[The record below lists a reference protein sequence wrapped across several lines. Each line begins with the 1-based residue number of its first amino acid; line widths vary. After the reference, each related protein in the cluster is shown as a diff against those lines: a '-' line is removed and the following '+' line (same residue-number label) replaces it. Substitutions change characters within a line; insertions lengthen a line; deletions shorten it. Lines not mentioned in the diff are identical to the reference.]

1 MGFRNVIM
9 NLLKIWLIPSDAPES
24 KDDVILFER
33 TNNESDTIHVK
44 YTPGDVKVSYNFTL
58 NRDGTSKYISNLLTA
73 LTKDADPW
81 KKFQFA
87 PAIGPAIMYHV
98 VDIEES
104 IDSIMDTVDSLI
116 YSTIST
122 VAIPSRA

>member
-1 MGFRNVIM
+1 M
-9 NLLKIWLIPSDAPES
+9 NLLKIWLIPHDSPAE

-58 NRDGTSKYISNLLTA
+58 NRDGTEKYISNLLNS

-81 KKFQFA
+81 KKIQIA
-87 PAIGPAIMYHV
+87 PANGPTIMYYV

-104 IDSIMDTVDSLI
+104 MESIMETVDNLV
-116 YSTIST
+116 YSTITT
-122 VAIPSRA
+122 VPVPSRA

>member
-1 MGFRNVIM
+1 M
-9 NLLKIWLIPSDAPES
+9 NLLKIWLIPHDSPNE

-58 NRDGTSKYISNLLTA
+58 NRDGTRKYILNLLNS

-81 KKFQFA
+81 NKLQFA
-87 PAIGPAIMYHV
+87 PAIGPAIMYYV
-98 VDIEES
+98 VDVEDS
-104 IDSIMDTVDSLI
+104 IDTIMDTIDSLVYNTI
-116 YSTIST
+116 STIS
-122 VAIPSRA
+122 IPSRA

>member
-9 NLLKIWLIPSDAPES
+9 NLLKIWLIPHDSPAT
-24 KDDVILFER
+24 KDDTIFFER
-33 TNNESDTIHVK
+33 TTNESDIINVK

-58 NRDGTSKYISNLLTA
+58 NRDGTQKYISNLLTS

-81 KKFQFA
+81 KKIQIA
-87 PAIGPAIMYHV
+87 PANGPTIMYYV

-104 IDSIMDTVDSLI
+104 MESIMETVDNLV
-116 YSTIST
+116 YSTITT
-122 VAIPSRA
+122 VPVPSRA

>member
-1 MGFRNVIM
+1 M
-9 NLLKIWLIPSDAPES
+9 NLLKIWLIPSDSPAE

-33 TNNESDTIHVK
+33 
-44 YTPGDVKVSYNFTL
+44 
-58 NRDGTSKYISNLLTA
+58 
-73 LTKDADPW
+73 
-81 KKFQFA
+81 
-87 PAIGPAIMYHV
+87 IGPAIMYHV

-104 IDSIMDTVDSLI
+104 IDSIMETVDNLI

>member
-1 MGFRNVIM
+1 MRFCNVIM
-9 NLLKIWLIPSDAPES
+9 NLLKIWLIPHDSPAE
-24 KDDVILFER
+24 KDDIILFER

-81 KKFQFA
+81 KKLQIA
-87 PAIGPAIMYHV
+87 PAIGPAIMYYV
-98 VDIEES
+98 VDVQDS
-104 IDSIMDTVDSLI
+104 MDSIMETVDSLVYNTI
-116 YSTIST
+116 NTMSTT
-122 VAIPSRA
+122 A